1 MWEIY
6 SKLTIEA
13 IDLVLVS
20 LLVTLNILHTFIV
33 AFFLWV
39 LTCKYQ
45 MEHFTALKIQIYVCF
60 SESNLGALPH
70 LRWSSCNNSEQQF
83 SANSNFFFTKNSIL
97 DAA

>member
-33 AFFLWV
+33 AFFL
-39 LTCKYQ
+39 
-45 MEHFTALKIQIYVCF
+45 
-60 SESNLGALPH
+60 
-70 LRWSSCNNSEQQF
+70 
-83 SANSNFFFTKNSIL
+83 
-97 DAA
+97 